1 MTSPD
6 RVVFINTH
14 SKGRSLLSRKWR
26 GLPSGKLPGTI
37 YSGRVRGFG
46 VKKLLWSWGAML
58 VWSFSFLEVFAQG
71 EADYLGKQVVSLAIP
86 LCAD

>member
-1 MTSPD
+1 MEESA
-6 RVVFINTH
+6 
-14 SKGRSLLSRKWR
+14 KRKAAWNHLQR
-26 GLPSGKLPGTI
+26 QGEGIWGEEIAMVL
-37 YSGRVRGFG
+37 
-46 VKKLLWSWGAML
+46 GAMQ